1 VTEPF
6 LGQIFVFPF
15 NFAPAGHAF
24 CRGQLLPIAQH
35 TALFSLLGT
44 TYGGDGNTNFALPN
58 LQGRAPVGVG
68 QGAGLS
74 AYDLGQETGTETV
87 TLLPAQMPSHAHAF
101 DATNM
106 KGTLRCRDERGN
118 QRSPAGNVLAR
129 ESSGVTAPFAGGT
142 LPAAMAPAAVGLTG
156 APTLVAAGGNQPHNN
171 MQPYLVLNYCI
182 ALTGVFP
189 ARP

>member
-1 VTEPF
+1 VTDPF
-6 LGQIFVFPF
+6 VGQIFMFGF
-15 NFAPAGHAF
+15 NFAPRNHAF
-24 CRGQLLPIAQH
+24 CRGQLMPIAQN

-44 TYGGDGNTNFALPN
+44 TFGGDGKTTYALPN

-74 AYDLGQETGTETV
+74 AYHLGQEAGAESV
-87 TLLPAQMPSHAHAF
+87 TLLPAQMPSHSHAF
-101 DATNM
+101 DANNV

-118 QRSPAGNVLAR
+118 QRGPAGNVLAR
-129 ESSGVTAPFAGGT
+129 ESTGVTAPFAGGT
-142 LPAAMAPAAVGLTG
+142 LGAAMAPAAVALTG
-156 APTLVAAGGNQPHNN
+156 APALVAAGGNQPHNN

>member
-1 VTEPF
+1 M
-6 LGQIFVFPF
+6 
-15 NFAPAGHAF
+15 
-24 CRGQLLPIAQH
+24 PIAQN

-44 TYGGDGNTNFALPN
+44 TFGGDGQTTYALPN

-74 AYDLGQETGTETV
+74 AYDLGQETGSGTV

-101 DATNM
+101 DANNM

-142 LPAAMAPAAVGLTG
+142 LAASMAPAAVGLTG
-156 APTLVAAGGNQPHNN
+156 APALMAAGGGQPHNN

-182 ALTGVFP
+182 ALSGVFP

>member
-1 VTEPF
+1 MSSPF
-6 LGQIFVFPF
+6 LGEIKIFGF
-15 NFAPAGHAF
+15 NFPPRNWAF
-24 CRGQLLPIAQH
+24 CNGQLISIQQN

-44 TYGGDGNTNFALPN
+44 FYGGNGVTTYALPN

-74 AYDLGQETGTETV
+74 AYDLGQETGSGTA
-87 TLLPAQMPSHAHAF
+87 TLLPAQMPSHTHAF
-101 DATNM
+101 DANNL

-118 QRSPAGNVLAR
+118 QRSPAGHVLAR

-142 LPAAMAPAAVGLTG
+142 LAASMAPAAVALTG
-156 APTLVAAGGNQPHNN
+156 APALMAAGGSQPHNN
-171 MQPYLVLNYCI
+171 MQPYLALNYCI
-182 ALTGVFP
+182 ALSGVFP

>member
-6 LGQIFVFPF
+6 LGQIFMFGF
-15 NFAPAGHAF
+15 NFAPKNHAF
-24 CRGQLLPIAQH
+24 CRGQILPIAQN

-44 TYGGDGNTNFALPN
+44 TYGGDGRTTFALPN
-58 LQGRAPVGVG
+58 LQGRGPVGVG

-74 AYDLGQETGTETV
+74 AYDLGQESGTETV
-87 TLLPAQMPSHAHAF
+87 AVLPAQMPSHSHTF
-101 DATNM
+101 DASNM

-156 APTLVAAGGNQPHNN
+156 APALVAAGGNQAHNN

-189 ARP
+189 ARS

>member
-1 VTEPF
+1 VSDPF
-6 LGQIFVFPF
+6 VGQIFMYGF
-15 NFAPAGHAF
+15 NFAPRNHAF
-24 CRGQLLPIAQH
+24 CHGQLLPIAQN

-44 TYGGDGNTNFALPN
+44 TFGGNGQTNFALPN
-58 LQGRAPVGVG
+58 LQGHAPVGVG

-74 AYDLGQETGTETV
+74 DYQLGQETGTATA
-87 TLLPAQMPSHAHAF
+87 TLLPGQMPSHSHPF
-101 DATNM
+101 DANNM

-118 QRSPAGNVLAR
+118 QRSPQNNVLAM
-129 ESSGVTAPFAGGT
+129 ESAGVTAPFAGGT
-142 LPAAMAPAAVGLTG
+142 LAAAMAPAAVGLTG
-156 APTLVAAGGNQPHNN
+156 APALVAAGGNQPHNN